1 MTKFLKG
8 DSGSSL
14 TIEKNGQHILIGT
27 ASDMNPEDLGGGKF
41 ISIAFYRDWI
51 NSVMISPNFC
61 PGGPNVG

>member
-1 MTKFLKG
+1 MNRFLQG

-27 ASDMNPEDLGGGKF
+27 TSTVNPGGLGGGKF
-41 ISIAFYRDWI
+41 ISIAFYRGWI
-51 NSVMISPNFC
+51 DSEMKAPNFC

>member
-27 ASDMNPEDLGGGKF
+27 TSTVNPGGLGGGKF

-51 NSVMISPNFC
+51 DSVMISPIFC